1 VHADAVAAVPAAHR
15 DFLAGLP
22 LWHRSGEMLFVH
34 AGIRPGVALEAQD
47 ETDLVWIRE
56 PFLSDPRDHGALV
69 VHGHTTVDDPEH
81 RGNRVC
87 IDTGA
92 GYGGPVTAIV
102 TEGRDICVLTEA
114 GRRLH
119 GRVAGGF
126 DVIEAGLADLVDH
139 AANFVLAAH
148 PGVAQL
154 WLVPRLDELTEAI
167 GGADLRLWLFDRDSE
182 LRGGGFDA
190 AIRIGDGTFEGLD
203 ARLLFREVVVPVAS
217 PALAE
222 RYGLTEHSTADDV
235 YAAPF
240 VHMDD
245 GDHPWVSWSDWLS
258 EFGIVLRRQPGRVLF
273 HNYPMVLQRALLGH
287 GVALGWR
294 TLIDEYIE
302 GGALVV
308 VGPEVRSSNGYYITW
323 PSGRPSE
330 PVQRLID
337 WLAERS

>member
-1 VHADAVAAVPAAHR
+1 MRELVRRVDRLQRLAVFEAAARLGSFTAAATELGMTQPAVTR
-15 DFLAGLP
+15 Q
-22 LWHRSGEMLFVH
+22 
-34 AGIRPGVALEAQD
+34 IRALERSVGVDLFARTSNRSAL
-47 ETDLVWIRE
+47 TD
-56 PFLSDPRDHGALV
+56 A
-69 VHGHTTVDDPEH
+69 GH
-81 RGNRVC
+81 
-87 IDTGA
+87 
-92 GYGGPVTAIV
+92 
-102 TEGRDICVLTEA
+102 
-114 GRRLH
+114 RLH

-126 DVIEAGLADLVDH
+126 DVIEAGLGELADH
-139 AANFVLAAH
+139 AGHFILAAH

-154 WLVPRLDELTEAI
+154 WLVPRLDELTEAL

-182 LRGGGFDA
+182 LRDGGFDA
-190 AIRIGDGTFEGLD
+190 AIRVGTGTFDGLD
-203 ARLLFREVVVPVAS
+203 AQLLFPEVVVPVAS

-222 RYGLTEHSTADDV
+222 EFGLDEHSTARDV

-245 GDHPWVSWSDWLS
+245 GDHPWISWTDWLA
-258 EFGIVLRRQPGRVLF
+258 EFDIALRRQPGRVLF

-308 VGPEVRSSNGYYITW
+308 VGPEVRSANGYYVTW

-330 PVQRLID
+330 PVNALID
-337 WLAERS
+337 WLAERR

>member
-1 VHADAVAAVPAAHR
+1 MRELLRQVDRLQRLAVFEAAARLGSFTAAATELRITQPAVTR
-15 DFLAGLP
+15 QV
-22 LWHRSGEMLFVH
+22 R
-34 AGIRPGVALEAQD
+34 ALERSIGV
-47 ETDLVWIRE
+47 DLVART
-56 PFLSDPRDHGALV
+56 A
-69 VHGHTTVDDPEH
+69 
-81 RGNRVC
+81 NRS
-87 IDTGA
+87 
-92 GYGGPVTAIV
+92 
-102 TEGRDICVLTEA
+102 VLTDA

-139 AANFVLAAH
+139 AGNFVLAAH

-167 GGADLRLWLFDRDSE
+167 GGADLRLWLFDHDRE

-190 AIRIGDGTFEGLD
+190 AIRVGDGTFEGLD

-222 RYGLTEHSTADDV
+222 RYGLTEHSTAADV

-245 GDHPWVSWSDWLS
+245 GDHPWVTWSDWLA
-258 EFGIVLRRQPGRVLF
+258 EFGIVFQRQPGRVLF

-294 TLIDEYIE
+294 TLIDDYIE

-308 VGPEVRSSNGYYITW
+308 VGPEVTSPNGYYVTW

-330 PVQRLID
+330 PVQALID
-337 WLAERS
+337 WLTQRT